1 MNDPFYILAFLERRG
16 LDYQHRS
23 LKDVWSF
30 SDNQIEHTHDF
41 IQWVFPTTEPS
52 QNVNGS
58 PVLSAEE
65 LELVF
70 YSDMARASVLD
81 SSEWFLN
88 FLTRNKR
95 WTCGRDHN
103 HQRITRMLRSL
114 KLIGENTTAEN
125 HYAAVLSIL
134 EGIEQYRSVEEALT
148 FWRRE
153 IT

>member
-1 MNDPFYILAFLERRG
+1 MNDPFYILAFLEHRG

-30 SDNQIEHTHDF
+30 SDNQIERTHDF

-58 PVLSAEE
+58 PVLSGGE
-65 LELVF
+65 LKLVVN
-70 YSDMARASVLD
+70 SDSARASVLK

-88 FLTRNKR
+88 FLTRNKS
-95 WTCGRDHN
+95 WTRGRDHN
-103 HQRITRMLRSL
+103 HLRITRMLRSL
-114 KLIGENTTAEN
+114 KLIGETTTAEN
-125 HYAAVLSIL
+125 HYAAVVSIL
-134 EGIEQYRSVEEALT
+134 EGIEQYKSVEEALT